1 MRIIFHVLDKPFDI
15 SLKIINITQS
25 IEFFPRI
32 FEKDGTQEPQN
43 GSAYKSN
50 MDLKVVHYI
59 S

>member
-1 MRIIFHVLDKPFDI
+1 MRIIFNVLDKPFDI

-32 FEKDGTQEPQN
+32 FGKDGTQEPKN